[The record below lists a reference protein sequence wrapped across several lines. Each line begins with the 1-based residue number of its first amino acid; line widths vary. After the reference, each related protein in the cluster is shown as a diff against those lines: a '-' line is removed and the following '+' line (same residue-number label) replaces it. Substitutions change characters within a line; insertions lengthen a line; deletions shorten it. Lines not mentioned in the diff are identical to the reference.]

1 MTKHLLLLGQ
11 QIKRGKQALDEEEF
25 DLAINAFEEAIS
37 IAKNMSP
44 SLDNIIGVSLGNIA
58 LALGH
63 LGKKNQALEYTL
75 GVSECFTKI
84 PEKVEIYT

>member
-11 QIKRGKQALDEEEF
+11 QIKRGKQAFDEEEF

-63 LGKKNQALEYTL
+63 LGK
-75 GVSECFTKI
+75 
-84 PEKVEIYT
+84 